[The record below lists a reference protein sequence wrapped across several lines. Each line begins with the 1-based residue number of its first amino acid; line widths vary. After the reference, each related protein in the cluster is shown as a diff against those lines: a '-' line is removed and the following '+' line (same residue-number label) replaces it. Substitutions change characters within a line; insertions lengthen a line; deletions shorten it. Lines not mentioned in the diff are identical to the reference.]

1 MSRRN
6 VVFIVL
12 ALVAVA
18 VCTRLGF
25 WQLSR
30 LRERRARNELAASRV
45 TQPPVAPAALPGDVT
60 LARLRRVTLSGRYDY
75 AHEVVLTNRSRQ
87 GSPGVYI
94 VTPLRPAGADT
105 AVLVTRGWVYSPDG
119 STVDLARWREAD
131 TATVAGFVESFPPA
145 AEGRGSA
152 EVPNRPTAFRWLD
165 RGLMT
170 RRVGYPLA
178 PYYVVLLGADSTA
191 TADSTPVRL
200 TTPALDE
207 GPHLSYAIQWFSFAL
222 IALVGAGVFVASER
236 RKGR

>member
-12 ALVAVA
+12 ALVAAA
-18 VCTRLGF
+18 VCARLGF

-30 LRERRARNELAASRV
+30 LRDRRVRNELTAARLSE
-45 TQPPVAPAALPGDVT
+45 PPVAPAALPGDVA
-60 LARLRRVTLSGRYDY
+60 LARLRRVRLAGRYDY

-94 VTPLRPAGADT
+94 VTPLRPAGGDT

-119 STVDLARWREAD
+119 STVDLTRWREAD
-131 TATVAGFVESFPPA
+131 TATVTGLVESFPPA
-145 AEGRGSA
+145 AERRGSA
-152 EVPNRPTAFRWLD
+152 DVPNRPSAFRWLD
-165 RGLMT
+165 RDLMA
-170 RRVGYPLA
+170 RRVGYPVA
-178 PYYVVLLGADSTA
+178 PYQVVALGGDSA
-191 TADSTPVRL
+191 AVADSTPVRL

-222 IALVGAGVFVASER
+222 IALVGAGVFVANDR